1 MVGYEQALA
10 RVTEL
15 RTLAQAVDPRAAG
28 GAAAAPIDAAA
39 FQATLAAA
47 GTAPASATPA
57 SPFGQVPVLQAGSD
71 PWAGLIGAG
80 LPAQSAIAAPAAA
93 AAPTHVTGKIA
104 GLDQEL
110 VRALDEVGK
119 AIGKPVDVI
128 SGLRTREEQARLYQ
142 KYLNGTGNLAAP
154 PGKSNHEH
162 GGAADVYVDG
172 VALANVPGA
181 REAAERAG
189 LHFPVPGEAWHAE
202 RR

>member
-15 RTLAQAVDPRAAG
+15 RTLAQGVDPRAAS
-28 GAAAAPIDAAA
+28 AATMPPVDVAA

-47 GTAPASATPA
+47 GAAPPSTSPA
-57 SPFGQVPVLQAGSD
+57 GSFGQLPVLQAGSD
-71 PWAGLIGAG
+71 PWAGLVGAG

-93 AAPTHVTGKIA
+93 AKPTHVTGKLA
-104 GLDQEL
+104 GLDKEL

-119 AIGKPVDVI
+119 AIGKPLEVI
-128 SGLRTREEQARLYQ
+128 SGLRTRAEQARLYQ
-142 KYLNGTGNLAAP
+142 MYLDGTGNLAAP